1 MYTINKPK
9 ELTKVTKLNAEEI
22 FLADNTYY
30 IKCVDTFYSMDK
42 EMLKKISFGD
52 RTGLC
57 IRAYRELEDMQ
68 LLTMQGITTVK
79 GFKVIEVEEVKDVL
93 TELTELI
100 DDKPATEKSIFD
112 YTEEEL
118 EEIFDSKIEF
128 KKEMDHL
135 DIEWEK
141 EFTKQ
146 INKRDMYCP
155 SCCGTCLDCPY
166 IGNSNGDYDY
176 EFFLRWG

>member
-100 DDKPATEKSIFD
+100 DDKPVATKDSSKKDSCDKEK
-112 YTEEEL
+112 EEYNKFIKEL
-118 EEIFDSKIEF
+118 EKF
-128 KKEMDHL
+128 
-135 DIEWEK
+135 
-141 EFTKQ
+141 
-146 INKRDMYCP
+146 IN
-155 SCCGTCLDCPY
+155 
-166 IGNSNGDYDY
+166 
-176 EFFLRWG
+176 

>member
-100 DDKPATEKSIFD
+100 DDKPVATKDSSKKDPCDKEKEEYNKFIKELEKFINED
-112 YTEEEL
+112 DEEEIS
-118 EEIFDSKIEF
+118 EQYK
-128 KKEMDHL
+128 DHL
-135 DIEWEK
+135 DKEWEE
-141 EFTKQ
+141 EFCKPKKQ
-146 INKRDMYCP
+146 ISRYCP
-155 SCCGTCLDCPY
+155 NCCGT
-166 IGNSNGDYDY
+166 
-176 EFFLRWG
+176 